1 MGDDIKAIAALDF
14 EGISER
20 IENKLMERGTL
31 TSLVGTGQFNLVVN
45 VSWNKEAKEIDEST
59 RIEVDE
65 KVDVS
70 DDDKEYIAD
79 IVTDRVTEVV
89 ELESG
94 VADLSDLDVGG
105 SRDVRIVISD

>member
-45 VSWNKEAKEIDEST
+45 VSWNKETKEIDEST

-79 IVTDRVTEVV
+79 IVTDKVTEVV
-89 ELESG
+89 EMEAG
-94 VADLSDLDVGG
+94 VKDLSDLNVGG
-105 SRDVRIVISD
+105 SRDVRISISD